1 MSSCLFVSDNA
12 SYTPFNLPRTFSL
25 YDFMVL
31 LYVDFHLTFFSSYK
45 LLSGSDIESLSKKR
59 GFFFV
64 EPQ

>member
-31 LYVDFHLTFFSSYK
+31 LHVDFHLTFSSYK
-45 LLSGSDIESLSKKR
+45 HLSGTDVESLNIKR
-59 GFFFV
+59 V
-64 EPQ
+64 ILC

>member
-31 LYVDFHLTFFSSYK
+31 HYVDFHLTFSRYK
-45 LLSGSDIESLSKKR
+45 HLSGSDIESLSIKR
-59 GFFFV
+59 VFLC
-64 EPQ
+64 